1 VIINIIASD
10 VKGLQIK
17 LSHVKPY
24 MKHFFM
30 LKVYMTVI
38 KQLNNLLRE
47 RCMKTESYVA
57 LLRMTRF
64 SEKKKGNKKIDVKKL
79 RKQKVEY

>member
-1 VIINIIASD
+1 MMH
-10 VKGLQIK
+10 L
-17 LSHVKPY
+17 
-24 MKHFFM
+24 FM
-30 LKVYMTVI
+30 LKVYMMVI
-38 KQLNNLLRE
+38 TQLKNKLRE
-47 RCMKTESYVA
+47 KNMKTESYVA